1 MKLIVALVLFVLLLS
16 LAPVNAEEQHQ
27 HFDSNE
33 KLGTVSF
40 PTSCAPSAQK
50 PFERGVALLHS
61 FWYDEANKQFQRV
74 AEDDPKCA
82 MADWGQAMSLYH
94 QLWSRPDSAD
104 LKRAWSLLRKAC
116 AIGAKT
122 PRERDY
128 IEALSAFYRRYDKLD
143 HEKRATAYAQAMEK
157 VSQRYPDD
165 HEASVFYA
173 LSLLASAPDHDT
185 TLENPK
191 KAIAILNKLFEQEP
205 EHPGVA
211 HYLIHAADNP
221 QLAQL
226 GLSAARR
233 YAEIAPASP
242 HAVHMPSHIFA
253 RLGLWQDDIQSNLK
267 SVQVSRQHSGMR
279 LGADKVHSMDFLE
292 YASLQTGENSKAMEM
307 VKAVAQVGPGEVD
320 KSLGGYLKYARAHF
334 PAMYALETHAWKDA
348 VALSPPTGAEP
359 HNQAITF
366 WARAV
371 GAGHLRDAAT
381 ARAATAQHEAMV
393 EATRKGKEAYIA
405 KYMDTGRDEAR
416 AWLAF
421 AEGKNDE
428 ALRLRRPVADR
439 QDAEGKGEVE
449 LPAREMLADMLLEM
463 GRPEQALAEYEKS
476 LKTDPSRFNGW
487 NGAAQAAEATHDS
500 EKARLY
506 YAQLLK
512 NCENGERPELARV
525 KTLIAMQ

>member
-1 MKLIVALVLFVLLLS
+1 MKLITLAVCFVLLVSIIPLRADEPHS
-16 LAPVNAEEQHQ
+16 

-40 PTSCAPSAQK
+40 PTSCSASVQK

-61 FWYDEANKQFQRV
+61 FWYDEADKQFKQV
-74 AEDDPKCA
+74 AESDPRCA
-82 MADWGQAMSLYH
+82 MAYWGQAMSLYH
-94 QLWSRPDSAD
+94 ELWSRPDTAD
-104 LKRAWSLLRKAC
+104 LKRGRDLLQKAH

-122 PRERDY
+122 QRERHY
-128 IEALSAFYRRYDKLD
+128 IEALSAFYRKYDKVD
-143 HEKRATAYAQAMEK
+143 HEKRATAYAQAMEN
-157 VSQRYPDD
+157 VSQKYPDD

-205 EHPGVA
+205 DHPGAA

-221 QLAQL
+221 QLAEL
-226 GLSAARR
+226 GLPAARR
-233 YAEIAPASP
+233 YAEVAPASP

-267 SVQVSRQHSGMR
+267 SVEVSRQHSGMR
-279 LGADKVHSMDFLE
+279 LVADKLHSMDFLE
-292 YASLQTGENSKAMEM
+292 YAYLQTGQNSEAMEM
-307 VKAVAQVGPGEVD
+307 VKGVADVQDIE
-320 KSLGGYLKYARAHF
+320 KSFGGYLNYARAHF
-334 PAMYALETHAWKDA
+334 PAMYALETHGWKNA
-348 VALSPPTGAEP
+348 EVLNPPAGAEP
-359 HNQAITF
+359 YNQAITY
-366 WARAV
+366 WARAI
-371 GAGHLRDAAT
+371 GAGHLQDAA
-381 ARAATAQHEAMV
+381 AAHEAIAQYEAMV
-393 EATRKGKEAYIA
+393 EATRKGKEAHIA

-421 AEGKNDE
+421 ADGKNEE
-428 ALRLRRPVADR
+428 ALRLLRPVADR

-476 LKTDPSRFNGW
+476 LKTDPNRFNGL
-487 NGAAQAAEATHDS
+487 NGAAQAAESANDS
-500 EKARLY
+500 EKAKLY
-506 YAQLLK
+506 YAQLVK
-512 NCENGERPELARV
+512 NCENGERPELSRA
-525 KTLIAMQ
+525 KTLLAKQ

>member
-1 MKLIVALVLFVLLLS
+1 MKLSTALACFVLFAS
-16 LAPVNAEEQHQ
+16 LVPVNAEEQHQ

-50 PFERGVALLHS
+50 PFERGIALLHS

-82 MADWGQAMSLYH
+82 MAEWGQAMSLYH

-104 LKRAWSLLRKAC
+104 LKRGWSLLRKAHG
-116 AIGAKT
+116 IGAKT
-122 PRERDY
+122 ARERDY
-128 IEALSAFYRRYDKLD
+128 IEALSAFYRRHDKKD
-143 HEKRATAYAQAMEK
+143 HEKRATAYAQAMQK
-157 VSQRYPDD
+157 VAQKYPDD

-267 SVQVSRQHSGMR
+267 SVEVSRQHSSMR

-292 YASLQTGENSKAMEM
+292 YA
-307 VKAVAQVGPGEVD
+307 
-320 KSLGGYLKYARAHF
+320 
-334 PAMYALETHAWKDA
+334 
-348 VALSPPTGAEP
+348 
-359 HNQAITF
+359 
-366 WARAV
+366 
-371 GAGHLRDAAT
+371 
-381 ARAATAQHEAMV
+381 
-393 EATRKGKEAYIA
+393 
-405 KYMDTGRDEAR
+405 
-416 AWLAF
+416 
-421 AEGKNDE
+421 
-428 ALRLRRPVADR
+428 
-439 QDAEGKGEVE
+439 
-449 LPAREMLADMLLEM
+449 
-463 GRPEQALAEYEKS
+463 
-476 LKTDPSRFNGW
+476 
-487 NGAAQAAEATHDS
+487 
-500 EKARLY
+500 
-506 YAQLLK
+506 
-512 NCENGERPELARV
+512 
-525 KTLIAMQ
+525 